1 MKKRDRI
8 IVTEKKNTVWI
19 VLGVILAVAGLC
31 AIGYL
36 IYKNYKKKA
45 LQKEE
50 EASLLDAEDELDG
63 ETYSDT
69 FEVSANSVIEGADA
83 L

>member
-31 AIGYL
+31 AIGYV
-36 IYKNYKKKA
+36 IYKHYKKKA
-45 LQKEE
+45 LQKAEG
-50 EASLLDAEDELDG
+50 ASLLDAEDSFDG
-63 ETYSDT
+63 ETYSDA
-69 FEVSANSVIEGADA
+69 FEVSADSVIEGADA